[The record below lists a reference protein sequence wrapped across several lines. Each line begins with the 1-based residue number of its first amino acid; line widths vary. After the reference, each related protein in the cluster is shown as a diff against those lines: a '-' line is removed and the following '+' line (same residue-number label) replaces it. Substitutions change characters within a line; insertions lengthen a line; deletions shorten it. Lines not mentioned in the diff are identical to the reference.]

1 MEGKGGDYREIII
14 WQSWENG
21 ESSNGPVWRKKR
33 RKLLAGRR
41 EDGLRQ
47 FWRTIASVWAWSKS
61 RRENFLF
68 IKSSKKHHSHSLR
81 KECVQYVYQSKS
93 KYYFL
98 TNCICCQDYTRSRL
112 DIDWSLSTS
121 SWLRSLGLT
130 SLLQVDGDDGVALAW
145 VELVCLKVM
154 DVLQKQLCSFSNIVL
169 TNWVWP
175 FPRGGRCLLF
185 LNDAMF

>member
-47 FWRTIASVWAWSKS
+47 FWRTIASVRACSKPT
-61 RRENFLF
+61 EKNFLF

-98 TNCICCQDYTRSRL
+98 TNCICCQDYTRL
-112 DIDWSLSTS
+112 DIDHSQHPLGWGPWGWPLSSKLMATMALLLLGSNLCAWKLWMSCSSNSTASLRAFKNYSADFV
-121 SWLRSLGLT
+121 R
-130 SLLQVDGDDGVALAW
+130 
-145 VELVCLKVM
+145 
-154 DVLQKQLCSFSNIVL
+154 
-169 TNWVWP
+169 
-175 FPRGGRCLLF
+175 
-185 LNDAMF
+185 